1 MISIGSN
8 FHYKLWKFYE
18 AKELFFLSHLDLFG
32 KGSSSSS
39 QSWSGS
45 NHSNN
50 KTMEMSLNGNSTPEQ
65 PPKSNTK
72 VIRNL
77 L

>member
-1 MISIGSN
+1 MISSGSN
-8 FHYKLWKFYE
+8 FHSKLWKLYE
-18 AKELFFLSHLDLFG
+18 AKELFFFLSHLDLFG

-50 KTMEMSLNGNSTPEQ
+50 KTMEMSLNDNPTP

-72 VIRNL
+72 VNQYL
-77 L
+77 